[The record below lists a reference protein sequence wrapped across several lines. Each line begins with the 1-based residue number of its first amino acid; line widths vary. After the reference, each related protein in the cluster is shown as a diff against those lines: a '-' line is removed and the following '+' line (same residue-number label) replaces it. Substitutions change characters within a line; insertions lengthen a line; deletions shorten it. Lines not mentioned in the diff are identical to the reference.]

1 MDLNCISPLTCRLL
15 FSTNTLG
22 NHLKICD
29 NLKKYF
35 FSIYYIIRIQYVIHK
50 TYKIQV
56 NRLLKL
62 LVGPLANSRL
72 LVIKFSGCRKLYGFL
87 TVGVLNASKSELFK
101 GQLYHYCHLQDT
113 TVSHS
118 LLGESKTTLSTN

>member
-1 MDLNCISPLTCRLL
+1 MTICKNIFSL
-15 FSTNTLG
+15 FTV
-22 NHLKICD
+22 
-29 NLKKYF
+29 
-35 FSIYYIIRIQYVIHK
+35 RIQYVIHK
-50 TYKIQV
+50 TYKIRV

-72 LVIKFSGCRKLYGFL
+72 LVVKFLGCRKLYGFL

-118 LLGESKTTLSTN
+118 LLGEGKTTLSTNLVQHTYCAQDTVTCAGTR